1 LTTSDNVFEKL
12 SAMVGAPG
20 SSRFPKVLEAM
31 MTAEEA
37 QLLLELKTPA
47 TAEQLAV
54 RLKVDP
60 HKLKTQLED
69 MEYRQIIRKNP
80 LGYVTPPNIVAFHHG
95 SIGWLREDL
104 KSKVYPLWGDFFFA
118 EWRDIIVDEFERRK
132 KTGAPGGHRVV
143 PAHKALKASPNIKL
157 EQILW
162 YEDMEQVLRRSE
174 RNSLMMCG
182 CRGLWRKCDH
192 PIDVCLQVQLPAAGE
207 RRRTEAH
214 DFLKPPK
221 DVTFEEALAVVDEC
235 EDRGLVH
242 IPLNTSYGDLYCN
255 CCDDC
260 CMVINPLLHRGNLHD
275 ILTPSRYRAVID
287 LSLCTGCQKCVERCI
302 FSAIE
307 MQKTPGSKK
316 LKSKIVNE
324 HCMGCGAC
332 VLTCPAKALTL
343 ELVRPPEHIPTVP
356 VIDLLRWQRKEA

>member
-1 LTTSDNVFEKL
+1 MAILDPVFHQL

-20 SSRFPKVLEAM
+20 SERFPAVLEAM

-37 QLLLELKTPA
+37 RLLLELKKPA
-47 TAEQLAV
+47 TAEQLAE

-60 HKLKTQLED
+60 QILKVKLED
-69 MEYRQIIRKNP
+69 MEYRQIIRKSP

-104 KSKVYPLWGDFFFA
+104 KSKVYPLWGEFFFA

-132 KTGAPGGHRVV
+132 KTGAPGAHRVV
-143 PAHKALKASPNIKL
+143 PAHKALKASPRLKS

-174 RNSLMMCG
+174 RISLMMCG
-182 CRGLWRKCDH
+182 CRGLWRKCSH
-192 PIDVCLQVQLPAAGE
+192 PIDVCIQVQLPGDSE
-207 RRRTEAH
+207 RRRREAH

-221 DVTFEEALAVVDEC
+221 DVSVEEALAVVNEC

-242 IPLNTSYGDLYCN
+242 LPLNTSYGDLYCN

-260 CMVINPLLHRGNLHD
+260 CMVINPLLYRGKLYD
-275 ILTPSRYRAVID
+275 ILNPSRYRAAVD
-287 LSLCTGCQKCVERCI
+287 QSLCVGCQKCIERCI
-302 FSAIE
+302 FDALE
-307 MQKTPGSKK
+307 MQKISGEKK
-316 LKSKIVNE
+316 LKSAVKNE
-324 HCMGCGAC
+324 RCMGCGAC
-332 VLTCPAKALTL
+332 VVTCPTKALTL
-343 ELVRPPEHIPTVP
+343 ELVRPPEHIPTIP
-356 VIDLLRWQRKEA
+356 VIELLKREK